1 MNKEQR
7 SSLAIGLVMVL
18 AGIWFLALNI
28 FPALGQWWSNTVDWP
43 LAVIGA
49 GLLLLLLAILAGAPG
64 LAVPASIVTGIGGL
78 LWWQNA
84 TDNWGS
90 WAYAWT
96 LIPGFVGIG
105 IILTALLEGRS
116 NFREGMGMIL
126 TSLVLFVIFGTF
138 LGGIPLFGQFWP
150 VLLILVG
157 VWLLV
162 RPMLGRRNL

>member
-1 MNKEQR
+1 MSREQR
-7 SSLAIGLVMVL
+7 SSLAIGLVLVL
-18 AGIWFLALNI
+18 AGLWFLAVNL
-28 FPALGQWWSNTVDWP
+28 FPALGDWWNNTVDWP

-49 GLLLLLLAILAGAPG
+49 GVLLFLLAVFTGVPG

-84 TDNWGS
+84 TGNWGS

-96 LIPGFVGIG
+96 LIPGFVGVG

-116 NFREGMGMIL
+116 NFREGMNMVL

-138 LGGIPLFGQFWP
+138 LGGLPLFGRYWP

-157 VWLLV
+157 IWLLV